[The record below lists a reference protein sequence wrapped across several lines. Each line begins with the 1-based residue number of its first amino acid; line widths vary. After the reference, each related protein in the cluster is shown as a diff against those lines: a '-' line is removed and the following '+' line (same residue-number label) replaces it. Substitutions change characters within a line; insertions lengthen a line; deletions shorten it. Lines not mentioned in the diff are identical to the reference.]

1 MEFRISVPL
10 VPPIGQCTSQPMK
23 TEPLSLGSG
32 DRDMGISPMMAN
44 PSHDEDTTRDQFES
58 KLLGPIGTFSSVDHF
73 PPNSAHEPT
82 IKQLKQSSHRL
93 LLSLATTFV
102 LW

>member
-1 MEFRISVPL
+1 
-10 VPPIGQCTSQPMK
+10 MK
-23 TEPLSLGSG
+23 TESFPLGSG
-32 DRDMGISPMMAN
+32 DRDMGISSMMAN
-44 PSHDEDTTRDQFES
+44 RSHYENTTRDQLES

-73 PPNSAHEPT
+73 PPSSAHEPT
-82 IKQLKQSSHRL
+82 IKQLKQSYCGL